1 MFEEPVSIFR
11 HMQNPR
17 ATKQRRREISNR
29 VNVIKLVPNT
39 RSVPDILP
47 VPQGDTFHE
56 KRDNALVKQF
66 IIYFPEAITCS
77 PITLIKVQLPTVLSA
92 ELVNQPTQSGVS
104 VLRLAVGLHLYQ
116 GCTFT
121 CYRNWMYPYTAGT
134 IFYLK
139 KNIVFHF

>member
-1 MFEEPVSIFR
+1 M
-11 HMQNPR
+11 
-17 ATKQRRREISNR
+17 
-29 VNVIKLVPNT
+29 
-39 RSVPDILP
+39 PDILP

-66 IIYFPEAITCS
+66 IIYFPKAITCS
-77 PITLIKVQLPTVLSA
+77 AITLIKVQLPTVLSA

-134 IFYLK
+134 LLYMK
-139 KNIVFHF
+139 KYRFPLPAACTARRGYVSTINEPKEVTTDKCQIK